1 MKNTRSIR
9 ELLLACSGVA
19 LFGISA
25 AFAQPKEILIG
36 HVCSYTGPVA
46 KDAIEL
52 GQGAQVLIDAV
63 NDKGGVLG
71 RKLRM
76 VVADDG
82 FKPDNTLQ
90 MIGDMK
96 GKVVALLP
104 ITGSANSAALVKA
117 NVLETP
123 LVGTIPSTE
132 VVRTWT
138 NPNLFH
144 VRASDRQQTEKI
156 LEQLVTVGITSIAV
170 LVPNNPFGEQSTK
183 LVETSLAGRNQKL
196 AANAV
201 YMLAGPKA
209 DLEPGLK
216 SLQGKT
222 YQALVMFGPPKFIAD
237 AVKELRSR
245 GETAQLYALS
255 YADSQLIVK
264 IAGEK
269 LAHGVIISQVMPNLN
284 AKAMPLV
291 REFRDNFARY
301 SKEKGEPTYFNIE
314 GYLSAKLIV
323 EAIRRTKDASPE
335 GVRRGLEQL
344 HKLDLGGYE
353 ISYSPTDRQGSSFVD
368 LSVITGKGA
377 LVY

>member
-1 MKNTRSIR
+1 MNKFVRM
-9 ELLLACSGVA
+9 LLLGCSAA
-19 LFGISA
+19 LLGICH

-46 KDAIEL
+46 SDAIEL
-52 GQGAQVLIDAV
+52 GQGAQILIDSI

-76 VVADDG
+76 VVADDN
-82 FKPDNTLQ
+82 FKPENTLQ
-90 MIGDMK
+90 LIGEMK

-132 VVRTWT
+132 LVRTWT

-144 VRASDRQQTEKI
+144 IRASDRQQTERI

-183 LVETSLAGRNQKL
+183 LVETYLASRNQKL
-196 AANAV
+196 AANAI

-216 SLQGKT
+216 ALQGKN
-222 YQALVMFGPPKFIAD
+222 YQALVMFGPPKFLAE
-237 AVKELRSR
+237 AVKLLRLR

-255 YADSQLIVK
+255 YADSQMVVK
-264 IAGEK
+264 TAGLQ
-269 LAHGVIISQVMPNLN
+269 LAHGVVISQVMPNLN
-284 AKAMPLV
+284 AKAMPIV
-291 REFRDNFARY
+291 REFRDNFAKY
-301 SKEKGEPTYFNIE
+301 SKVKTEPTYFQIE

-335 GVRRGLEQL
+335 GVRRGLEQM
-344 HKLDLGGYE
+344 KNYDVGGYE
-353 ISYSPTDRQGSSFVD
+353 INYSPTDHQGSKFVD